1 MEIDYLFIHIDNF
14 VDVDM
19 NSSRNIDIYI
29 PPFTNS
35 FHKSVA
41 QLFEVILI
49 EVDVYRNILP
59 TMRLGCMC
67 LVEVGIL
74 TDCLRLDGIILLI
87 VQHDELLSGNKYI
100 PKPILLLF
108 TLLWYITIK
117 SKFNK
122 KYIESRL

>member
-41 QLFEVILI
+41 QLFQIFFAKVHIGGG
-49 EVDVYRNILP
+49 DWR
-59 TMRLGCMC
+59 
-67 LVEVGIL
+67 IL
-74 TDCLRLDGIILLI
+74 TGGRLDGMWCLRLVDVEACIVILDELRLNGILVILVVI
-87 VQHDELLSGNKYI
+87 QHDETPSWEYSHSQSMI
-100 PKPILLLF
+100 
-108 TLLWYITIK
+108 TLYSSIIY
-117 SKFNK
+117 NHK
-122 KYIESRL
+122 K